1 MVYGLYENQDDAED
15 ALAEVSN
22 NLQRNVPLRINTH
35 GNRVFLVPADR
46 VHYDVRDEVESP
58 IGTQQLEHSAG

>member
-1 MVYGLYENQDDAED
+1 MVYGVYENQDDAEN

-22 NLQRNVPLRINTH
+22 NLQRNVPLTINTH

-46 VHYDVRDEVESP
+46 VHYNVCDEVESP
-58 IGTQQLEHSAG
+58 IGTQQLEYSAG